1 MHYNNMFPLFPPDDS
16 VVDVGNDS
24 HEHMRTSDAPNIT
37 DSSIS
42 TQGSTSPQSSASSGT
57 SSPTGSS
64 GSSPVSAGETVT
76 SPENTEEQTTKKK
89 PRTNYTNEQV
99 QTLLK
104 IFHENPYPDSEM
116 MENIGKDMGVPEN
129 KIKVG
134 FPSYFK
140 RS

>member
-1 MHYNNMFPLFPPDDS
+1 MCIYIADDLLA
-16 VVDVGNDS
+16 DVADES
-24 HEHMRTSDAPNIT
+24 QEHLRTSDVPNIT

-42 TQGSTSPQSSASSGT
+42 TQGSSSPQSSASSSST
-57 SSPTGSS
+57 SSPTGSAR
-64 GSSPVSAGETVT
+64 SSPGSGGEQGA
-76 SPENTEEQTTKKK
+76 SPENGDGQTTKKK

-129 KIKVG
+129 KIKVNFHSLQLG
-134 FPSYFK
+134 LCSPTF
-140 RS
+140 